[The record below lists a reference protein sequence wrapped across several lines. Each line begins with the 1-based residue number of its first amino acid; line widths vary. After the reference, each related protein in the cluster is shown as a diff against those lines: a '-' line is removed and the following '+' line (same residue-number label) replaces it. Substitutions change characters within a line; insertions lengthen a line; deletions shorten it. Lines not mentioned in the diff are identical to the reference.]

1 MQFSIKQSE
10 IFEAK
15 SDLLVVGF
23 FEDQKELKNAAAA
36 VDKAVGGLLTLV
48 IKDDHFEG
56 KLGASVLVR
65 LSGKLPFKRILLV
78 GLGKKKDFSE
88 EAVRQ
93 AAAVS
98 VVEAKKLQ
106 VKTIAS
112 VLHGAGNG
120 GLSAKLS
127 AKAMVEGALLAAYE
141 FNKHK
146 SEKKKKDPEF
156 FEIITH
162 NARHAREAEKGIALG
177 KIYAEATIRARD
189 LVNEPASHM
198 RPADL
203 VEAAKAVARASQRKI
218 KIKIFDQA
226 ALGRMGANGILSVA
240 RGSDHPPFMV
250 HMIYKPVGAKKRIAL
265 VGKGLTFDSGGI
277 SLKQN
282 DWMTTM
288 KCDMAGAAA
297 VIGAF
302 SAFVELKPKMEIHGI
317 FAACENMPSG
327 KALVPGD
334 VVKTMSKKTI
344 EILNTDAEGRVT
356 LADTLFYASKLK
368 PTLMIDLATL
378 TGACVSAL
386 GEEVAGIMS
395 NKPELAEKILS
406 AGKAAGE
413 KFWQLPLEKNYK
425 QLIKSEVADLKNIGG
440 KYGGALTAG
449 LFLQEFVGNT
459 PWAHLDIAGPAF
471 AEKPLNVY
479 TKHGGTGFGVRTLL
493 ELIKE

>member
-1 MQFSIKQSE
+1 
-10 IFEAK
+10 
-15 SDLLVVGF
+15 
-23 FEDQKELKNAAAA
+23 
-36 VDKAVGGLLTLV
+36 
-48 IKDDHFEG
+48 
-56 KLGASVLVR
+56 
-65 LSGKLPFKRILLV
+65 
-78 GLGKKKDFSE
+78 
-88 EAVRQ
+88 
-93 AAAVS
+93 
-98 VVEAKKLQ
+98 
-106 VKTIAS
+106 
-112 VLHGAGNG
+112 
-120 GLSAKLS
+120 
-127 AKAMVEGALLAAYE
+127 
-141 FNKHK
+141 
-146 SEKKKKDPEF
+146 
-156 FEIITH
+156 
-162 NARHAREAEKGIALG
+162 
-177 KIYAEATIRARD
+177 
-189 LVNEPASHM
+189 
-198 RPADL
+198 
-203 VEAAKAVARASQRKI
+203 
-218 KIKIFDQA
+218 
-226 ALGRMGANGILSVA
+226 
-240 RGSDHPPFMV
+240 
-250 HMIYKPVGAKKRIAL
+250 
-265 VGKGLTFDSGGI
+265 
-277 SLKQN
+277 
-282 DWMTTM
+282 MTTM